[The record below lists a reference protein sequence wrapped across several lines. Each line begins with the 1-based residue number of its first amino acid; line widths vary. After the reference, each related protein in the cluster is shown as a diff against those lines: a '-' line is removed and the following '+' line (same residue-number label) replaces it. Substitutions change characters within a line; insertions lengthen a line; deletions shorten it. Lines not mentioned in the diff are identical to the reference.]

1 MGPQIVK
8 SRALLWWVQNRGRR
22 WIRTDSF
29 IAVLL
34 NKSGQ
39 HPIDVGKK
47 IKNYRVPLRD
57 VGTEQVG
64 SWLNVSPKSRSK

>member
-8 SRALLWWVQNRGRR
+8 SRVLLWWVQNRGRR

-34 NKSGQ
+34 TVWQ
-39 HPIDVGKK
+39 APDQCWKK
-47 IKNYRVPLRD
+47 NKNYRVPLRD

-64 SWLNVSPKSRSK
+64 SWLNVSPKFRSK